1 MFHTFIL
8 KRLFILFQVC
18 LLLCVTSLVGPVLGK
33 AFISRSLI
41 DNILKRFTPGG
52 SRSGRQNSGAY
63 GAPKRPPTPAVAAR
77 PPPSNYGGGA
87 APAQATYGSSTA
99 PAAPALNN
107 YASSSGPSQSS
118 SSSLDTYG
126 TPSAPAVGGGSSL
139 DSYGSPSGLATKL
152 ILFVMF
158 STIDDASTETN

>member
-1 MFHTFIL
+1 M
-8 KRLFILFQVC
+8 
-18 LLLCVTSLVGPVLGK
+18 LLCVTSLVGPVLGK

-77 PPPSNYGGGA
+77 PPPSNYGA
-87 APAQATYGSSTA
+87 APAQATYVGSTA

-126 TPSAPAVGGGSSL
+126 TPSAPPVGGGSSL
-139 DSYGSPSGLATKL
+139 DSYGSPSGLATKF
-152 ILFVMF
+152 ILFAIF
-158 STIDDASTETN
+158 LTLDEFTETSKATDELRTRHA